1 MIYLAII
8 CTLTTFAMITKE
20 ILKETVNVESE
31 IENIINRVSTVT
43 GIPIEEIKGKK
54 RKREI
59 VVARQFVLYMVKE
72 RFSDMTWQDVGN
84 VVGVHHT
91 TAIHSYR
98 EVVDKMKV
106 KDKRINF
113 LIENV

>member
-1 MIYLAII
+1 
-8 CTLTTFAMITKE
+8 MITKE

-72 RFSDMTWQDVGN
+72 RFLDMTWQDVGN